1 MEGEGET
8 FFRKFPLPPP
18 PPSPSKI
25 FALIESL
32 LPSFPVEVWQ
42 AFPHRVLKTLKA
54 GLRHPKAKIRFP
66 PPKLLCF
73 GGVCVFMGTLFLE
86 TNPAKR
92 MPDVLRDAAMVW
104 KRFSGSEH
112 CGGPEEI
119 GGNLPQGTAK
129 P

>member
-1 MEGEGET
+1 GGEGKLSKES
-8 FFRKFPLPPP
+8 FPLPPP

-73 GGVCVFMGTLFLE
+73 GGVCVFMGNTFSRNQPGE
-86 TNPAKR
+86 E
-92 MPDVLRDAAMVW
+92 DA
-104 KRFSGSEH
+104 
-112 CGGPEEI
+112 
-119 GGNLPQGTAK
+119 
-129 P
+129 